1 MNFSLWLDRFL
12 VPLDDPGSRLFHLN
26 LIIAFLLVLGWLLL
40 KSKQQPLSQ
49 SLRRYV
55 FRKRYWWNR
64 STKLDYQ
71 IYAINSV
78 FKVLLLIPL
87 LDFSFEI
94 SRWVSE
100 SLVDWT
106 GDFAGLKASTGLLL
120 LFTTVGFIWD
130 DFLRFAHHYL
140 MHKIPFLWRIHSVH
154 HSARILTPITLF
166 RNHPL
171 ESALAT
177 LRNSLSLGVMAGV
190 FIYLFEARLNLIT
203 LFGVNLFGFLFNL
216 LGANLRHSH
225 IPISFGSRLESLL
238 ISPLQHQVHHS
249 RKREHF
255 DRNFGVSLAIWD
267 QMSGTLV
274 KSHQV
279 GRLSFGIQGQR
290 QKSLIQ
296 EMLLLS
302 TDFQSQAKIDP
313 NPPV

>member
-1 MNFSLWLDRFL
+1 MNFSLWIDRFL

-26 LIIAFLLVLGWLLL
+26 LIIAFTLVVGWLLL
-40 KSKQQPLSQ
+40 KNRQQPLRI
-49 SLRRYV
+49 SLKKYV

-94 SRWVSE
+94 SRWVSQ
-100 SLVDWT
+100 SLVEWT
-106 GDFAGLKASTGLLL
+106 GDFAGLKASTILLL
-120 LFTTVGFIWD
+120 AFTTVGFIWD
-130 DFLRFAHHYL
+130 DFLRFIHHYL

-171 ESALAT
+171 ESAIAT

-225 IPISFGSRLESLL
+225 IPISFGQWAETFL
-238 ISPLQHQVHHS
+238 ISPLQHQIHHS
-249 RKREHF
+249 RRQEHF

-267 QMSGTLV
+267 QISGTLV

-290 QKSLIQ
+290 QKTLVE

-302 TDFQSQAKIDP
+302 TDFQSQSKIDEIRP
-313 NPPV
+313 I